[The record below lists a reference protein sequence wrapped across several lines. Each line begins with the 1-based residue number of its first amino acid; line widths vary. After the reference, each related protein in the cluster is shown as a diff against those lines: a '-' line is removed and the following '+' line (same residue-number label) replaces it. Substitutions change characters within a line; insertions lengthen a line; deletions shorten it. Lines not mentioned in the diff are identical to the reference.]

1 MSRKLFFIETCVNQD
16 ADAPWV
22 KFIRQPLKTW
32 NTDEFVWRAG
42 FYF

>member
-1 MSRKLFFIETCVNQD
+1 MPRDLFSIETRTNQD

-22 KFIRQPLKTW
+22 KFIRQPLTTW